1 MALLDN
7 GLKLGT
13 GVAIGLGALILVPA
27 VLPVVGSVVKPLAKA
42 AIKGGIILFEK
53 SRELLAETQEVLED
67 LAAEAR
73 AELAGETVD
82 AEVVAETVAEA
93 AAAGETAAS

>member
-27 VLPVVGSVVKPLAKA
+27 VLPVVGSVVKPIAKA
-42 AIKGGIILFEK
+42 AIKGGILLFEK

-73 AELAGETVD
+73 AELAGETVG
-82 AEVVAETVAEA
+82 AEVVAEAATE